1 MSYNFNQSA
10 AHSRCERVISQDRPK
25 IPTYAY
31 RGQNDA
37 VKSSTGP
44 SIGVA
49 ALKEPLKYTGDAIV
63 GICQMSKSNAIPVFN
78 KDHVLE
84 IGKMRR

>member
-1 MSYNFNQSA
+1 MSYDFQLSA
-10 AHSRCERVISQDRPK
+10 VYSRCERVISQDRPK

-31 RGQNDA
+31 RGQNNV

-49 ALKEPLKYTGDAIV
+49 ALKEPLKYSGDLMI
-63 GICQMSKSNAIPVFN
+63 GIAQMHKSNAVPVFSQ
-78 KDHVLE
+78 KDAEDVA
-84 IGKMRR
+84 KMRR